1 MGIKKVMR
9 DDHLW
14 EILEELRDKVS
25 FFLLEQ
31 FIPGDIYHVDT
42 IVSEKAIIFAE
53 VHKYKQPPMNV
64 SHEGGVFISHTLPRE
79 SKEVLPLLQLNEKL
93 IEAFGMVRGVN
104 HTEFIRSS
112 QDGELYFLE
121 TAARVA
127 GANIAELIAYA
138 SGINLWSEWAKI
150 EIANYKGESYSLP
163 EHFEKYAG
171 VMICLARQEKP
182 DLSNYNDPEVVWQL
196 QKKHHAG
203 LIVASEEQGR
213 IEQLL
218 DDYRSRFER
227 DFLATAPPLDE
238 APN

>member
-1 MGIKKVMR
+1 MG
-9 DDHLW
+9 
-14 EILEELRDKVS
+14 DKAS

-31 FIPGDIYHVDT
+31 FIPGDIYHVDA

-64 SHEGGVFISHTLPRE
+64 SHEGGVFISRTLPRE
-79 SKEVLPLLQLNEKL
+79 SDEVQPLLKLNKKL
-93 IEAFGMVRGVN
+93 IEVFGMVRGVN

-112 QDGELYFLE
+112 QNGELYFLE

-150 EIANYKGESYSLP
+150 EIANYKGESYSLL

-171 VMICLARQEKP
+171 VMICLARQENP
-182 DLSNYNDPEVVWQL
+182 DLSNYDDPEVVWQL
-196 QKKHHAG
+196 HKKHHAG
-203 LIVASEEQGR
+203 LIVASEEQRR

-218 DDYRSRFER
+218 DNQK
-227 DFLATAPPLDE
+227 LL
-238 APN
+238 